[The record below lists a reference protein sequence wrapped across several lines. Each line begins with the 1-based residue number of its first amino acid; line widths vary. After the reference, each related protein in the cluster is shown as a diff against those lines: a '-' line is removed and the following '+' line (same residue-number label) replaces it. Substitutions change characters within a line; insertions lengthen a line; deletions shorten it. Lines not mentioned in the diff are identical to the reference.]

1 MNKYFFCNLNF
12 LLRTISE
19 LESNVG
25 TMVINDDE
33 EEDSTMKQYDT
44 APGGS
49 KYRPEFLQHFDKKEK
64 TNIKSAPQEEA
75 KGQGEQMQN
84 QQLQQHQIQQQQQQA
99 AMSQKTVEKPAV
111 ETSPSSSHD
120 LDNFSKHNLQRQL
133 QQIAGV
139 YHY

>member
-1 MNKYFFCNLNF
+1 
-12 LLRTISE
+12 
-19 LESNVG
+19 
-25 TMVINDDE
+25 MVINDE

-64 TNIKSAPQEEA
+64 TNIKSAPQEET
-75 KGQGEQMQN
+75 KGGGEQMQN
-84 QQLQQHQIQQQQQQA
+84 QQLQQHQLQQQQQQA

-111 ETSPSSSHD
+111 DTSPSSSHD
-120 LDNFSKHNLQRQL
+120 LNNFSKHNLQRQL

-139 YHY
+139 YHH